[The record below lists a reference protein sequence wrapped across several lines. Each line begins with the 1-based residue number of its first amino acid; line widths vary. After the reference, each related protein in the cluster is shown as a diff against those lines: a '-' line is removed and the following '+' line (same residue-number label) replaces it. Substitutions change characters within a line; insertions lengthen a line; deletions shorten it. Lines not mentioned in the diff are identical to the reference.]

1 MPTSSSQS
9 QASSHWGWNAAV
21 ILSFVLLVILPGSE
35 VLLEKRVEGGYLE
48 LLKLLPA
55 GIGYTLAVT
64 FMGSAAAIAVGLGV
78 GLAKLSR
85 NRGLLLAASFYT
97 EILRG
102 IPLLVLLFYIYYALG
117 EFFAIHKLAAAV
129 AGFGFCYGAYMADV
143 FRAGVEAIPKEQGEA
158 ARSLGMNE
166 RQALFQIILPQAMR
180 TIVPAVGNQTL
191 GMLKDTSLV
200 SVLAISD
207 ILRVANEYA
216 TRHFNYFE
224 TYTYVALTYLL
235 LTLLM
240 AKAVAWLEER
250 SRLS

>member
-1 MPTSSSQS
+1 MT
-9 QASSHWGWNAAV
+9 HWGWNAAV
-21 ILSFVLLVILPGSE
+21 LLSFVFLIYLPAQE
-35 VLLEKRVEGGYLE
+35 IFMEREVEGGYLT
-48 LLKLLPA
+48 LLKLLPI
-55 GIGYTLAVT
+55 GIAYTLGVT
-64 FMGSAAAIAVGLGV
+64 LMGSVAAIAVGLLV
-78 GLAKLSR
+78 GLAKLSC
-85 NRGLLLAASFYT
+85 NKVVLIVASLYT

-117 EFFAIHKLAAAV
+117 EFFSIHKLAAAV

-143 FRAGVEAIPKEQGEA
+143 IRAGVEAIPKEQGEA

-166 RQALFQIILPQAMR
+166 RQAMFQIILPQAMR

-224 TYTYVALTYLL
+224 TYTYIALTYLA
-235 LTLLM
+235 LTLVLS
-240 AKAVAWLEER
+240 KGVTWLENR
-250 SRLS
+250 SRIV